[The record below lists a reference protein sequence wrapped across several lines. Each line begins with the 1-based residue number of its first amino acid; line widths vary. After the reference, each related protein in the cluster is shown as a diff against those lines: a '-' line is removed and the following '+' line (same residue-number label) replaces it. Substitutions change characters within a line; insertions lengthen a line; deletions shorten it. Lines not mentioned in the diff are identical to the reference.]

1 MASSFLQLEE
11 IFKRTHGALNEFK
24 DIITPV
30 IEKAE
35 DEHERLY
42 WHHIYEEE
50 DHRSDRL
57 DLLLPQLNEINATE
71 ASVSPDNRELVY
83 LLQDISLE
91 KFGLHNFLEHLDLS
105 LYTFKGTEFEQPIQK
120 LRDMTAEDYQ
130 QSKQLLEQLNE
141 EFKTVDYQA
150 SVPTDEKEDIDKSL
164 KVEAY
169 SRPDKQDEKREEPKR
184 NMTRKRLTVGSLK
197 QQS

>member
-1 MASSFLQLEE
+1 MASSFIQLEE
-11 IFKRTHGALNEFK
+11 IFKRTQGALNEFK

-35 DEHERLY
+35 DDHERLY

-57 DLLLPQLNEINATE
+57 DQLLPQLNEINANN
-71 ASVSPDNRELVY
+71 AKVSPDNREFVY

-105 LYTFKGTEFEQPIQK
+105 LYTFKDTEFEQPIQK
-120 LRDMTAEDYQ
+120 LRDLTAEDYQ

-141 EFKTVDYQA
+141 EFNMADYQA
-150 SVPTDEKEDIDKSL
+150 SVPTDEKDDIDKSL

-169 SRPDKQDEKREEPKR
+169 SQSDKQAEKAEESNR
-184 NMTRKRLTVGSLK
+184 NITRKRLTVGSLK

>member
-1 MASSFLQLEE
+1 MTSSFIQMEE
-11 IFKRTHGALNEFK
+11 IFNRTQTALNEFK

-30 IEKAE
+30 IEKAK
-35 DEHERLY
+35 DDHERLY

-57 DLLLPQLNEINATE
+57 DHLLPQLNKINRNEGT
-71 ASVSPDNRELVY
+71 VSTDDREFVY

-105 LYTFKGTEFEQPIQK
+105 LYTFKDTEFEQPIQK

-130 QSKQLLEQLNE
+130 QSKQLLERLNE
-141 EFKTVDYQA
+141 EFKMADYQA
-150 SVPTDEKEDIDKSL
+150 SVPTDEKEDIDTSL

-169 SRPDKQDEKREEPKR
+169 SQPAGEVEKKEEPNKYK
-184 NMTRKRLTVGSLK
+184 NRKKLTVGSLK
-197 QQS
+197 HS